1 MEAGARTGQF
11 GGPVPNNV
19 DITQDVGITGQF
31 LGAGEKRT
39 LQLALEFNF

>member
-11 GGPVPNNV
+11 GGPIANNV
-19 DITQDVGITGQF
+19 DTQDDGITGQF